1 MKKGN
6 ITLIFNHFEFG
17 LDHLGKDVFLIPY
30 HLGKKLGYDVTIVYP
45 RTTTNGDMPDY
56 LNGVRLLP
64 LKYRKQIPLIPFW
77 KHLNFYIYL
86 LRNAG
91 SINLLMRFHLSIHT
105 ELISILYKLINNS
118 GKVYVKLDINPDA
131 IDSSYGGELTLKRKI
146 HNLITRLSI
155 NKVDLFSCETTSA
168 FQKLKSVNYPEL
180 QFGEKLHIIPNGF
193 DEEKLQEININERKY
208 SEKEN
213 LIITVGRIGA
223 KEKNTEMFLHSLS
236 KVELKGWQVC
246 FIGNIDSRINKSIES
261 FYKDNPNKLD
271 SVKFIGPIYDKK
283 ELWEYY
289 NRAKVFVL
297 TSNWEGYP
305 IVFPEA
311 KRFRNFIIST
321 NIPACLDIIEN
332 GRFGVNIPFNDDETL
347 SEVLNNIVTGKQ
359 NIDVYQGYNMNE
371 LFWETLIKKIEL

>member
-1 MKKGN
+1 MNKGN
-6 ITLIFNHFEFG
+6 LTLIFNHFEFG
-17 LDHLGKDVFLIPY
+17 QEHLGKDVFLIPY
-30 HLGKKLGYDVTIVYP
+30 YLGKQLGTEVTIVFP
-45 RTTTNGDMPDY
+45 SLPTNRHFPDSY
-56 LNGVRLLP
+56 NGVRFIA
-64 LKYRKQIPLIPFW
+64 LKYRKNIAFLPFW
-77 KHLNFYIYL
+77 KHLNFYIFLLKNSKKINYL
-86 LRNAG
+86 V
-91 SINLLMRFHLSIHT
+91 RFHLSIHT

-131 IDSSYGGELTLKRKI
+131 IDSSYGGELSLKRKI

-180 QFGEKLHIIPNGF
+180 QFGEKLYIIPNGF

-223 KEKNTEMFLHSLS
+223 KQKNTEMFLRSLA
-236 KVELKGWQVC
+236 KVELKGWKVC
-246 FIGNIDSRINKSIES
+246 LIGNVDSRIHESIES
-261 FYKDNPNKLD
+261 FFKDNPDKLD
-271 SVKFIGPIYDKK
+271 LVKFTGPIYDKK

-297 TSNWEGYP
+297 TSDWEGYP

-321 NIPACLDIIEN
+321 NIPACLDTIEN

-359 NIDVYQGYNMNE
+359 NIDVYQGYDMNE
-371 LFWETLIKKIEL
+371 LLWETQVKKIEL